1 MKRYDNYLNDY
12 YNNKHYTS
20 YGQVA
25 AE

>member
-12 YNNKHYTS
+12 YNNEHYIR
-20 YGQVA
+20 YGQAA